1 MAAKLK
7 SISLVVAALIA
18 LVAARPV
25 VSEERLEWIGWSG
38 EGAASLVYGIA
49 NSDHVILS
57 LACQEGGGPVML
69 VYPHEPKGAEDGAFY
84 SLDLRSGDRNLTIS
98 TKGVRLEMD
107 DLFILEGEL
116 QRKEDLVGLLNGG
129 ETLTVV
135 VGQDVTELPLAGAS
149 VAGSAFLEVC
159 GR

>member
-1 MAAKLK
+1 MATNLK
-7 SISLVVAALIA
+7 AISLVAAALIA
-18 LVAARPV
+18 LVPGRPA

-38 EGAASLVYGIA
+38 EGGASLVYGIA

-57 LACQEGGGPVML
+57 LACQQGGGPVTL

-84 SLDLRSGDRNLTIS
+84 SLDLRSGDRNLTIR
-98 TKGVRLEMD
+98 TTGVRLEMD

-116 QRKEDLVGLLNGG
+116 QRKVDLVGLLNGG
-129 ETLTVV
+129 ETLTVAF
-135 VGQDVTELPLAGAS
+135 GQDVTQLPLAGAS
-149 VAGSAFLEVC
+149 VAGSAFLELC

>member
-1 MAAKLK
+1 MAVKLK
-7 SISLVVAALIA
+7 SISLLMAALTTLLPA
-18 LVAARPV
+18 GPV
-25 VSEERLEWIGWSG
+25 VSEEKLEWIGWSG

-57 LACQEGGGPVML
+57 LACQQGGEPVTL
-69 VYPHEPKGAEDGAFY
+69 VYPHEPMGAEDGAFY
-84 SLDLRSGDRNLTIS
+84 SLELRAGDRNLTIRM
-98 TKGVRLEMD
+98 KGVRLEMD

-116 QRKEDLVGLLNGG
+116 QRKADLLGLLNSG

-149 VAGSAFLEVC
+149 VAGAAFLGAC